1 MSSRTDGTA
10 GVELFAHSLP
20 DPDVR
25 TWEPLPKHLGDVA
38 HLTARFARHFGCE
51 SAGWVMGALHDA
63 GKASP
68 AFQKYIRAKGPSPD
82 HSTAGAVAALQH
94 YGDVW
99 GRLMAFG
106 VAGHHAGL
114 ANGSHAGGDLTPL
127 RERLSDHP
135 PVPLPAGVELPDP
148 SAVRRS
154 IKDRSGFS
162 RAFLARML
170 FSCLIDADRLATKA
184 FYAKAQGDRVEP
196 GCLLDLKTL
205 RDRLT
210 AHMAAKAAG
219 LDQPLSSVNAL
230 RARVLD
236 TVVSRAALPPG
247 LFSLTVPTGG
257 GKTLASLAF
266 ALNHALN
273 HATAHGESH
282 GMRRVIYVIPFTSI
296 VEQTADT
303 FREALGSF
311 DAVLEHHSNY
321 DPETDHRDQPDDEGA
336 DGGRKLRLAAENW
349 DRPVVVTTA
358 VQFFESLFSNRIGR
372 CRKLHNIAGSVVV
385 LDEAQTLPLKFLR
398 PCLEAVRELAQHYRC
413 SVVLC
418 TATQPAVLAPTEQKP
433 RGFRDG
439 LKDVRELA
447 PDPIALYQELKRVTV
462 TRVEQPLGVAALA
475 ERLTEAPQVLCIV
488 NSRRHAR
495 DLYRVIR
502 EQPGARL
509 LTTSLC
515 GAHRRAVLA
524 EIRKDLEH
532 QRPVRL
538 VATSLIEA
546 GVDISFPV
554 VYRAEAG
561 LDSIAQAAGRCN
573 RHGELGAGAGQVFV
587 FKPEDAERH
596 KPPAELKQFAETA
609 RGILGRHADP
619 LSLDAIED
627 YFGELYWLHDGHGT
641 LDGAMIGKGANAQR
655 GILPSLNDMPK
666 SLDFRFADIA
676 AAFRI
681 IDDVQAPV
689 IVPYGPAAEEIDELV
704 NDLQF
709 VKTPGAIARKLQPY
723 VVQIPRRERQRLIE
737 AGAAEFIRPKEFG
750 DQFVLLNNKEL
761 YDQQDGLNW
770 DDPSYRSVEGG
781 IF

>member
-1 MSSRTDGTA
+1 
-10 GVELFAHSLP
+10 
-20 DPDVR
+20 
-25 TWEPLPKHLGDVA
+25 
-38 HLTARFARHFGCE
+38 
-51 SAGWVMGALHDA
+51 MGALHDI

-68 AFQKYIRAKGPSPD
+68 AFQKYIRARGPSPD

-99 GRLMAFG
+99 GWLMAFG
-106 VAGHHAGL
+106 IAGHHAGL
-114 ANGSHAGGDLTPL
+114 ANGRDAGGDLTPL
-127 RERLSDHP
+127 RERLSAHP
-135 PVPLPAGVELPDP
+135 PAPLLAGVELPDP

-154 IKDRSGFS
+154 IKDRNGFS

-170 FSCLIDADRLATKA
+170 FSCLIDADRLATEA
-184 FYAKAQGDRVEP
+184 FYTAAKDEQVER
-196 GCLLDLKTL
+196 GCPLDLKTL
-205 RDRLT
+205 RDRLA
-210 AHMAAKAAG
+210 AHMADKAAG
-219 LDQPLSSVNAL
+219 LDQPLSPVNAL

-236 TVVSRAALPPG
+236 TVVTRAALPPG

-266 ALNHALN
+266 ALNHA
-273 HATAHGESH
+273 TAHGEGH

-303 FREALGSF
+303 FRKALGSF

-321 DPETDHRDQPDDEGA
+321 DPETDWRDQPNDEGA

-358 VQFFESLFSNRIGR
+358 VQFFESLFSNRTGR

-398 PCLEAVRELAQHYRC
+398 PCLEAVRDLAQHYRC

-447 PDPIALYQELKRVTV
+447 PDPIALYRELKRVTV

-475 ERLTEAPQVLCIV
+475 ERLTEAPQGLCIV
-488 NSRRHAR
+488 NNRRHAR
-495 DLYRVIR
+495 DLYRAIR
-502 EQPGARL
+502 EQPGARM

-524 EIRKDLEH
+524 EIRENLKER
-532 QRPVRL
+532 RPVRL

-546 GVDISFPV
+546 GVDISFSV

-573 RHGELGAGAGQVFV
+573 RDGELGAGAGQVFV
-587 FKPEDAERH
+587 FKPEDSERH

-641 LDGAMIGKGANAQR
+641 LDGAMIGKGTNAQR
-655 GILPSLNDMPK
+655 GILPSLDDTCK

-681 IDDVQAPV
+681 IEDAQAPV
-689 IVPYGPAAEEIDELV
+689 IVPYGPATKEIAELV

-723 VVQIPRRERQRLIE
+723 VVQIPRRERQRLID
-737 AGAAEFIRPKEFG
+737 AGAAKFIRREEFG
-750 DQFVLLNNKEL
+750 DQFVLLTNTGL
-761 YDQQDGLNW
+761 YGEQDGLNW
-770 DDPSYRSVEGG
+770 DDPTYQSVESSM
-781 IF
+781 F